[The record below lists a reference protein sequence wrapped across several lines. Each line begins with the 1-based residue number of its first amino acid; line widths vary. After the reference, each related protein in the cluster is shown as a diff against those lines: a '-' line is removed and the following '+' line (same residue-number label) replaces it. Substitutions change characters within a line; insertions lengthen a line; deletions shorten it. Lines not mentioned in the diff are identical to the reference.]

1 MVNSKVNFA
10 SYAKDVDQGVAGG
23 AMAADMADV
32 VAKTRAREMR
42 RWDAKAEEDVEEAER
57 QVKRALDAWKAKDDG
72 KRPIVGWKT
81 MRTEH
86 EHDEVDT
93 CCAKMVL
100 VVSKKGFRNKD
111 HLDGKYFHV
120 RRKTFEAIQAHLNDV
135 SSAIVGGCGTRGRA
149 LRINVRNTNVDVVF
163 GTEEGAVEASK
174 ARLRTKDRSPRR
186 WNRCPDEDWPRC
198 RAAMTC
204 EANTWR
210 RFQAVEEA
218 RKEGGEVGIDAGVLL
233 SRWALR
239 AGACEG
245 RDALPWDAFHRE
257 ALRIAAECAKARPNA
272 LQVARAAMKGFVER
286 GREAQQSITPREDAA
301 WDRPD
306 GAKARAIKKTDEQ
319 QSSCQRATKAVGRTS
334 LLQPC
339 ECASPSAVA
348 YTGHLAECGLALLDS
363 QLVAQQAVDVVD
375 AAFGSGKLHPITR
388 FDLLLRVAM
397 PEGDQHMGMNGNGS
411 TRPEAQVCD
420 ETEQDALDDVDD
432 PIGEDVEEHHLP
444 DEELTDENLMYD
456 QGVSRAVED
465 AVEHVVRVA
474 LGKRAKIV
482 RAIGRRHAHHRR
494 GAITIGV
501 VLDPTFAF
509 ARVEMGPKAS
519 QTELA
524 KAFRERHG
532 HRASLRRFANGTVCE
547 AVVWAQKDSERHR
560 CPSRMA
566 KAALRKAFPGIRC
579 AAFGN
584 ALDEVLKESALETA
598 VRAGYKRTKPHIE
611 QRETDPREVAFVGDR
626 LSHVLRRIEGL
637 PLRVSGVLM
646 LPPSMLALQAFPAR
660 RHRFLGLDNWDDVNL
675 FHSSSSLPRSKRK
688 LRNEEEMIPLCID
701 PTEVHV
707 VLEGSGRWP
716 AHPEA
721 AVKARSAF
729 LLQIAERLSTD
740 MGIDSISS
748 EDSVDVLFE
757 GYAFRLTLDPQGG
770 HVAATGTDASSFQVR
785 NKHYSALAVL
795 VDKYPEFAPTVRLAK
810 RWIAGHMLSGHINDE
825 TVELL
830 VASCFTRPCACQ
842 PPATRVSGF
851 CRFLELLSTHPWNSQ
866 PLIVDLEAAMTRSF
880 IDTAMIHFDHSRK
893 QHGGPPMCIVLPD
906 DVEGDR
912 WTKSH
917 PSKEVL
923 KKARKLA
930 QATFEKLSGM
940 CNVAEVST
948 SKWKSLF
955 VSSQACNDVI
965 LVLRPEALKAPQQ
978 SICSTA
984 ALLPKSERAS
994 LLQTDFAE
1002 PRKQARAAM
1011 HMKANRLLQAGKDGV
1026 LNALLVG
1033 FDPVKRYVSLLRDQY
1048 TKFCYIFVDEYGGCT
1063 IGIKWKAE
1071 VFPPRQGS
1079 EASKPPGTS
1088 TGGVNGETD
1097 VSELVLEMLALGEG
1111 LVKGAFV
1118 L

>member
-1 MVNSKVNFA
+1 MVNSEVEGT
-10 SYAKDVDQGVAGG
+10 SVRM
-23 AMAADMADV
+23 AMAAAMADAM
-32 VAKTRAREMR
+32 AKARAMEMR
-42 RWDAKAEEDVEEAER
+42 RRDAEVEKDVEEAER
-57 QVKRALDAWKAKDDG
+57 RVERAVEAWTAQNQG
-72 KRPIVGWKT
+72 KRSIEGWKT
-81 MRTEH
+81 MRMEH
-86 EHDEVDT
+86 EHDEKDACSAT
-93 CCAKMVL
+93 MVL
-100 VVSKKGFRNKD
+100 VAPKDAFRNKD
-111 HLDGKYFHV
+111 HLDGRYFHV
-120 RRKTFEAIQAHLNDV
+120 RRKTFEAIQTHLSDV
-135 SSAIVGGCGTRGRA
+135 SSAIVGGCGTRGRV
-149 LRINVRNTNVDVVF
+149 LRITVRNTHVDVVF
-163 GTEEGAVEASK
+163 GTQEGAVDANK
-174 ARLRTKDRSPRR
+174 ARLRTKDGAPRR
-186 WNRCPDEDWPRC
+186 WNRCPDQAWPRC
-198 RAAMTC
+198 RATMTC
-204 EANTWR
+204 EANAWR
-210 RFQAVEEA
+210 RIQAELEA

-233 SRWALR
+233 SRWAVR

-257 ALRIAAECAKARPNA
+257 ALRIAAECADARPNA
-272 LQVARAAMKGFVER
+272 LQVARTAMKGFAER
-286 GREAQQSITPREDAA
+286 GRDAWESIAPSEGAA

-306 GAKARAIKKTDEQ
+306 GAKARAISKTEEQ
-319 QSSCQRATKAVGRTS
+319 RSNPGRATKAEGTTS

-348 YTGHLAECGLALLDS
+348 YAGHLAECGLALLDS

-375 AAFGSGKLHPITR
+375 AAFGSGNLHPITR
-388 FDLLLRVAM
+388 FDLVLRVAM
-397 PEGDQHMGMNGNGS
+397 PAGDQHMGMNGNGS
-411 TRPEAQVCD
+411 TKSETQVCD
-420 ETEQDALDDVDD
+420 EAEQDALDDVDD
-432 PIGEDVEEHHLP
+432 PIGEDDEEHHLP
-444 DEELTDENLMYD
+444 DEELIEENLMYD

-482 RAIGRRHAHHRR
+482 RAIGRQHTHHHR

-501 VLDPTFAF
+501 VLDPALAF

-584 ALDEVLKESALETA
+584 ALDEVLKESTLETA
-598 VRAGYKRTKPHIE
+598 LRAGPKRRKPRIE
-611 QRETDPREVAFVGDR
+611 ERDMDPREVAFVGDR

-646 LPPSMLALQAFPAR
+646 LPPSMHALQAFPTR
-660 RHRFLGLDNWDDVNL
+660 RHRLLGLDNWDGVDVLN
-675 FHSSSSLPRSKRK
+675 SSSSLSKSKRK
-688 LRNEEEMIPLCID
+688 RRNEEEMTPLCID

-721 AVKARSAF
+721 AAKARSAF

-757 GYAFRLTLDPQGG
+757 GFAFRLTLDPQGG
-770 HVAATGTDASSFQVR
+770 HVAAVGTDASSFQFR

-830 VASCFTRPCACQ
+830 VASCFTRPYACQ
-842 PPATRVSGF
+842 PPTTRVSGF

-866 PLIVDLEAAMTRSF
+866 PLIVDLEAAMNKSL
-880 IDTAMIHFDHSRK
+880 IDAAMIQFDRSRK
-893 QHGGPPMCIVLPD
+893 QHSGPSMCIVLPD
-906 DVEGDR
+906 DVEGNR

-917 PSKEVL
+917 PCKEVL

-940 CNVAEVST
+940 CKIMEVSP

-978 SICSTA
+978 GICSTA
-984 ALLPKSERAS
+984 ALLPQPERAS
-994 LLQTDFAE
+994 LLQSDFAE

-1011 HMKANRLLQAGKDGV
+1011 HMRADRLLHAGKDGV

-1033 FDPVKRYVSLLRDQY
+1033 FDPVKRYVSLLRDRY
-1048 TKFCYIFVDEYGGCT
+1048 TKFCYIFVDEYGGGT
-1063 IGIKWKAE
+1063 IGIKWKAK
-1071 VFPPRQGS
+1071 VFQGREEM

-1088 TGGVNGETD
+1088 TGKVNGEAD
-1097 VSELVLEMLALGEG
+1097 VSELILEMLALGEG
-1111 LVKGAFV
+1111 LVKGAFM